1 MSAILPASLAD
12 RPYEFII
19 VVKTSTAS
27 DVSRK
32 PALAKLVAVP
42 TKLTALAVSTEA
54 DIAWYV
60 ASAISVALRPVSVD
74 SCNISLLSLFNDTLD
89 VSAIVPTLATPLPK
103 SDANFADPANTPPA
117 TADILEKLRPAFSIL
132 PPIPCRL
139 SPNALICCAPTEPNF
154 FCSSVNPFNFCSVL
168 TISRCRSLYCASVT
182 FTSPLSTCFNAVFS
196 VSNFSLVL
204 PIEVLSRSCF
214 CFKRVTLPGSSF
226 KSELTPFNS
235 DCSDLALL
243 LTSPNALLNLV
254 VSPPI

>member
-1 MSAILPASLAD
+1 MRFVGNYALRGLSPQTDGMPVILT
-12 RPYEFII
+12 

-42 TKLTALAVSTEA
+42 TNPTALAVSTEA

-117 TADILEKLRPAFSIL
+117 TADILEKLRPAFSY
-132 PPIPCRL
+132 
-139 SPNALICCAPTEPNF
+139 LIY
-154 FCSSVNPFNFCSVL
+154 L
-168 TISRCRSLYCASVT
+168 T
-182 FTSPLSTCFNAVFS
+182 FTFF
-196 VSNFSLVL
+196 
-204 PIEVLSRSCF
+204 
-214 CFKRVTLPGSSF
+214 
-226 KSELTPFNS
+226 
-235 DCSDLALL
+235 
-243 LTSPNALLNLV
+243 
-254 VSPPI
+254 